1 MTARRSHSLLIAGLL
16 LLAAGCGRTD
26 LSQLEVEGHIAPPP
40 LEGVKAQKIRI
51 VGSSTVAPFATT
63 VAERF
68 GATTPYP
75 TPIVETTGTGGGF
88 KAFCKRVGLSEPSIS
103 DASRKIKPSE
113 QNLCA
118 RNGVTDLTEVKIGY
132 DGIVVANA
140 KLGPDLDLTKADI
153 FLALAAEVPGD
164 NGDFIS
170 NPYKTWQEVNPDLPD
185 MEIMVVGPPPT
196 SGTRD
201 AFVELGMEAGAL
213 HFPVYVA
220 LKETD
225 PDAFKERSHT
235 LRTDGAWID
244 FGENDAAIV
253 QALTKTPTAMGV
265 LGYSFLEQN
274 GDRVKGA
281 RLAGVEATFENIAS
295 GDYGLSRSMYI
306 YVKNQN
312 LPLVV
317 GLAEFVQEFV
327 SDRAMGND
335 GYLLERG
342 LIPLQ
347 PDLLGREQ
355 ERVAQLE
362 GREAHY

>member
-1 MTARRSHSLLIAGLL
+1 MTSIRLVAILLFFV
-16 LLAAGCGRTD
+16 AACGRTD
-26 LSQLEVEGHIAPPP
+26 LSQLEVGEHIAPPP
-40 LEGVKAQKIRI
+40 LAGQKAQKIRI

-75 TPIVETTGTGGGF
+75 TPVVETTGTGGGF
-88 KAFCKRVGLSEPSIS
+88 KAFCKRVGMSEPSIS

-113 QNLCA
+113 TELCA
-118 RNGVTDLTEVKIGY
+118 RNGVVDLMEVKIGY

-140 KLGPDLDLTKADI
+140 KHGPDLDLTKRDI
-153 FLALAAEVPGD
+153 FLALAGEIPDGT
-164 NGDFIS
+164 GGFIA
-170 NPYKTWQEVNPDLPD
+170 NPHTRWNQVNPNLPD

-213 HFPVYVA
+213 EFPEYVA
-220 LKETD
+220 LKARD
-225 PDAFKERSHT
+225 PDGFKERSHT

-253 QALTKTPTAMGV
+253 QALTKTPTALGV

-281 RLAGVEATFENIAS
+281 QLAGVEATFANIAS
-295 GDYGLSRSMYI
+295 GEYGLSRSMYI
-306 YVKNQN
+306 YVKRQN

-317 GLAEFVQEFV
+317 GLAEFVEEFV
-327 SDRAMGND
+327 SDRAMGPD

-347 PDLLGREQ
+347 AHLLKQEQ
-355 ERVAQLE
+355 EKAAQLE
-362 GREAHY
+362 GREAVY